1 MKFKIIAL
9 IEFALILVLAGFLLT
24 RLISLKSAKPVIRE
38 PVKPAESTLKYM
50 PPPPPKPR
58 IELIKKLIEMK
69 DVFTPRVTKITD
81 DIYNASGY
89 ALGSVQMVITEKGLV
104 IIDSTESREAAQEIL
119 DEFRKI
125 TDKPIKY
132 LIYTHGHLDHI
143 FGSTVFME
151 SGTEVISTQD
161 AVDFMKRNFVEMA
174 GSINRSRHIQF
185 GDIEEEY
192 ARKRPVKSP
201 VRLPSV
207 LNEKGFVW
215 PTITFDQRHSFELGG
230 KRFELFHT
238 TGETPGHLM
247 VWLPD
252 EKVLFC
258 GDLYYFSFPNL
269 STPMLRPRPVKGW
282 YESLNRMIS
291 LKPEYL
297 IPGHTAA
304 IIGAEKIREALDV
317 HSRAVRSVYE
327 QTIECINDG
336 KTVEEAVRIVR
347 LPAEL
352 AQKKQLREGYG
363 RVDWSVRGIYQG
375 ETGWYDGYGTG
386 LNPLPPH
393 FRARELANLAGGA
406 DKLLKRAI
414 SLQRSG
420 EHQLVCELCDVVIAA
435 NPGDKLARII
445 KANSLDHLPYISGNL
460 NMFGFYRSA
469 AALERKAAGI
479 KP

>member
-1 MKFKIIAL
+1 L
-9 IEFALILVLAGFLLT
+9 
-24 RLISLKSAKPVIRE
+24 
-38 PVKPAESTLKYM
+38 
-50 PPPPPKPR
+50 
-58 IELIKKLIEMK
+58 
-69 DVFTPRVTKITD
+69 
-81 DIYNASGY
+81 
-89 ALGSVQMVITEKGLV
+89 
-104 IIDSTESREAAQEIL
+104 
-119 DEFRKI
+119 
-125 TDKPIKY
+125 
-132 LIYTHGHLDHI
+132 
-143 FGSTVFME
+143 
-151 SGTEVISTQD
+151 
-161 AVDFMKRNFVEMA
+161 
-174 GSINRSRHIQF
+174 
-185 GDIEEEY
+185 
-192 ARKRPVKSP
+192 
-201 VRLPSV
+201 
-207 LNEKGFVW
+207 
-215 PTITFDQRHSFELGG
+215 
-230 KRFELFHT
+230 
-238 TGETPGHLM
+238 
-247 VWLPD
+247 
-252 EKVLFC
+252 
-258 GDLYYFSFPNL
+258 
-269 STPMLRPRPVKGW
+269 
-282 YESLNRMIS
+282 IS

-304 IIGAEKIREALDV
+304 IIGAEKIREALAV

-414 SLQRSG
+414 SLQKSG